1 MEIYQNLWTSQVI
14 WLIKHWNKMTY
25 PSIIIFAKESFHIPL
40 LETFVFLL
48 SLSGS
53 FRIFIFDQRI
63 GLISLVLSHFIL
75 LYIQTI
81 IKNIFR
87 SLRLHI
93 TLIYTLANGIFSLLI
108 IPRYLIK
115 INVQFG
121 FLLILRIIFRFT
133 LLPIIFYILFHLS
146 ILNLV
151 NWIIAVEVV

>member
-1 MEIYQNLWTSQVI
+1 
-14 WLIKHWNKMTY
+14 MTY

-63 GLISLVLSHFIL
+63 RLISLVLSHFIL

-93 TLIYTLANGIFSLLI
+93 TLTYSLTNGII
-108 IPRYLIK
+108 ILRYLIK
-115 INVQFG
+115 IEVKLG
-121 FLLILRIIFRFT
+121 LLLLILRFT
-133 LLPIIFYILFHLS
+133 LHPIILFYILFHLS

-151 NWIIAVEVV
+151 NWIYGVEVV